1 MNVREVLYTLC
12 LGAGTALLGGTVAV
26 GQMPGSA
33 QPQQPTMSSQQPTT
47 NPANPGMGPG
57 TYPGTAPTGQDFGE
71 KAFVSKALEGGDA
84 EVQLGQLAQQKSQS
98 NDVKQFGQKMV
109 NDHGQ
114 MADKWFKPV
123 AQQLGVSEPKGPSKK
138 DKKEIAKLQELS
150 GQDFDREYITMMV
163 KDHQQDLKEFK
174 DEAQMAQNPNV
185 KQIAQQG
192 SNIIAQHLQLIE
204 QIAKNHNVAVDEKGS
219 QSGSL

>member
-1 MNVREVLYTLC
+1 MDVKRITYNLSLS
-12 LGAGTALLGGTVAV
+12 AGTVLLAGAAALAQT
-26 GQMPGSA
+26 PGN
-33 QPQQPTMSSQQPTT
+33 PQQPSMPSQQQPSTT
-47 NPANPGMGPG
+47 TSPNPGMGPG
-57 TYPGTAPTGQDFGE
+57 AYPGTAPTGQDLAE
-71 KAFVSKALEGGDA
+71 KTFVSKALQGGEM

-123 AQQLGVSEPKGPSKK
+123 AQQLGISEPKGLSKK
-138 DKKEIAKLQELS
+138 DKKEIARLEGLS
-150 GQDFDREYITMMV
+150 GEEFDREYITMMV

-174 DEAQMAQNPNV
+174 DEAQSAQNPNV

-192 SNIIAQHLQLIE
+192 THIIAQHLQLIE
-204 QIAKNHNVAVDEKGS
+204 QIAKSHNIAVEASSKGS
-219 QSGSL
+219 SSM